1 MLCTQIVV
9 FVLLTFRTILVHN
22 MFCRCCELLKNI
34 YLYHISLFSRTLWKI
49 LPLCM
54 VNIQERFI
62 IKSELWWRAY
72 SIHFPQYW
80 MITCSSDQTTNPESA
95 NSEFFLQSKYF
106 SLPLQKVKSI
116 IETHFRE
123 KKFMICTTVDSYLVV
138 RSDEK
143 YWNQILFL
151 TLRFYQIYAINA
163 CCQNEQNF
171 WFHFESISR

>member
-1 MLCTQIVV
+1 MKIVSSEYLQNMLCTQIVV

-54 VNIQERFI
+54 VNIHERFI

-123 KKFMICTTVDSYLVV
+123 KNSWFVLQLTHIWLFDLMKSIEIKFCFLPCAFTKFM
-138 RSDEK
+138 
-143 YWNQILFL
+143 Q
-151 TLRFYQIYAINA
+151 
-163 CCQNEQNF
+163 
-171 WFHFESISR
+171 